1 MGIVT
6 TKDEDGGL
14 SSEVSNRLDEL
25 FGDEDSGISQKSSAR
40 PKSAANADASVR
52 ESKRQEKSGLST
64 GESNTGKDS
73 PIHNLKALV
82 FAIDWEITD
91 ESMVSFLK
99 EIKRLQQKYQ
109 NDKVLSLF
117 LKLHESI
124 GKYIK
129 ARKAKAHPDSFKF
142 VASVYKNFEKA
153 LLTPGIS
160 EIQKK
165 KLLSSEVNKFK
176 EFKQRVLLREG
187 AIEHEEVAVIDD
199 AAVQRVEERVVER
212 APALSSV
219 GLDSKEAIEYII
231 EELKKTIK
239 AEFHTLRQ
247 LIKNLGA

>member
-1 MGIVT
+1 MT

-14 SSEVSNRLDEL
+14 SNEVSNRLDEL
-25 FGDEDSGISQKSSAR
+25 FGDEDPAANKVSARSKSAPIAESSPREPKKQDKSSPAM
-40 PKSAANADASVR
+40 DAMS
-52 ESKRQEKSGLST
+52 SD
-64 GESNTGKDS
+64 KDS

-99 EIKRLQQKYQ
+99 EVRRLQQKYQ

-160 EIQKK
+160 EAQKK
-165 KLLSSEVNKFK
+165 KLLSIEVNKFK
-176 EFKQRVLLREG
+176 EFRQRVLLREG
-187 AIEHEEVAVIDD
+187 AMAREEVAVIDD
-199 AAVQRVEERVVER
+199 AAVERVEDRVPEK
-212 APALSSV
+212 APVFSAS
-219 GLDSKEAIEYII
+219 GLDSKEALDYIV

-239 AEFHTLRQ
+239 SEFHTLRQ

>member
-1 MGIVT
+1 VT

-14 SSEVSNRLDEL
+14 SSEVSSRLDEL
-25 FGDEDSGISQKSSAR
+25 FGDEDPVSSQKASSR
-40 PKSAANADASVR
+40 PKSAMAGDAAAREPKRPEKPGHSTSETDAD
-52 ESKRQEKSGLST
+52 
-64 GESNTGKDS
+64 KDS
-73 PIHNLKALV
+73 PIHTLKALV

-99 EIKRLQQKYQ
+99 EIKRLQQIYK
-109 NDKVLSLF
+109 NDKVFSLF

-160 EIQKK
+160 EVQKK
-165 KLLSSEVNKFK
+165 KLLSFEVNKFK

-187 AIEHEEVAVIDD
+187 AMVKEEVAVIDD
-199 AAVQRVEERVVER
+199 AAVERVEEKVIEK

-219 GLDSKEAIEYII
+219 SLDSKEAIEYII

-247 LIKNLGA
+247 LIKNLGV